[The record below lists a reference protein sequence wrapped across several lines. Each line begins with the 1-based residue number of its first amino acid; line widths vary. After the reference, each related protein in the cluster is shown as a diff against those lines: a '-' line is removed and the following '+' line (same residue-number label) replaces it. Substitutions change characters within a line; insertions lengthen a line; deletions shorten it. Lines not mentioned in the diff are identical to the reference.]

1 MNTRSAA
8 GSATKQFFLLEKF
21 YPLLKKGK
29 YLGSTLKI
37 SSQGFKEWLLI
48 KQLSAY

>member
-1 MNTRSAA
+1 MNTRSPA
-8 GSATKQFFLLEKF
+8 GSATKQFSVLEKF

-37 SSQGFKEWLLI
+37 SSQGFEEFLLT
-48 KQLSAY
+48 K